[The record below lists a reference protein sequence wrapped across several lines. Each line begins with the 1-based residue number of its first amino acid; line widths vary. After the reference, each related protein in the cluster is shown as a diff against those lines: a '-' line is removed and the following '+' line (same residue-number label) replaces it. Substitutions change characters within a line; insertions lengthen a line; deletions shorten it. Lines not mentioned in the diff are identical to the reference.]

1 MQLALICKVPLCIMG
16 SHALR
21 QDEFLL
27 FLSLV
32 DAAGARSQDFLL
44 KAAGVFLAN
53 EARFSF
59 SQAHAVGTLFRA
71 RCPPS

>member
-1 MQLALICKVPLCIMG
+1 MQLALISNVPLRIMG
-16 SHALR
+16 SHASR

-32 DAAGARSQDFLL
+32 DGAGARSQDFLL
-44 KAAGVFLAN
+44 KAAGVFMAN
-53 EARFSF
+53 EARFF
-59 SQAHAVGTLFRA
+59 PQAQAVGTLFRA

>member
-1 MQLALICKVPLCIMG
+1 MQLALTSNVPLRIME
-16 SHALR
+16 SHAAR
-21 QDEFLL
+21 PDKCLL
-27 FLSLV
+27 FLSSI
-32 DAAGARSQDFLL
+32 DGAGTRSQEFLL

-59 SQAHAVGTLFRA
+59 SQAHAVGILFRA